1 MGTTDGEV
9 LDGGQRLAQAG
20 TALRAERRR
29 TADEVQALRSFET
42 RVRDIE
48 TTARVA
54 AGRPAAR
61 ANVVAGGTDG
71 LEAVRDAYEAT
82 VMAVP
87 HYESEYDDSYV
98 ESLAAEFSP
107 DLAAALTDGTRFNAR
122 CKDALISA
130 VDGSR
135 SARGRL
141 LELLAAESDSLEAA
155 AETLRPLSA
164 ELSDLEDRAVGTAPY
179 GMLDAY
185 GARLAVLDRKCE
197 TVAETRQA
205 TLFEQRRTSGL
216 PTDAPD
222 VPQYVYQTLPFD
234 YPVMATVADCSAA
247 IGRLRDDVDAAMDAA
262 GPDPKRAE

>member
-9 LDGGQRLAQAG
+9 VDDGQRLAQAR

-29 TADEVQALRSFET
+29 TAEEIQALRSFET
-42 RVRDIE
+42 RVREVE
-48 TTARVA
+48 TTSRVA
-54 AGRPAAR
+54 GGRPAAR
-61 ANVVAGGTDG
+61 ASVVAGGPDG
-71 LEAVRDAYEAT
+71 LGAVRDAYEAT

-98 ESLAAEFSP
+98 ESLAAEFSR
-107 DLAAALTDGTRFNAR
+107 DLAAALTDGTLFNAV
-122 CKDALISA
+122 CKDALLSA
-130 VDGSR
+130 VDGAR
-135 SARGRL
+135 SVRGRF
-141 LELLAAESDSLEAA
+141 LELLTAESDSLEAA
-155 AETLRPLSA
+155 AETLTPVSA

-185 GARLAVLDRKCE
+185 GARLAVLERTCE

-247 IGRLRDDVDAAMDAA
+247 IRRIRDDVDAAMDAA
-262 GPDPKRAE
+262 GPDRKRVE